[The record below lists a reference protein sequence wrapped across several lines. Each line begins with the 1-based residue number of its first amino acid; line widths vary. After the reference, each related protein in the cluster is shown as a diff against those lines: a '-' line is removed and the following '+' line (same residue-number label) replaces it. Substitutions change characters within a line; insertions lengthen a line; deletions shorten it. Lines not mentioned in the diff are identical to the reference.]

1 MYEYYESK
9 NNLYLIMEECNGGEL
24 FDKIIE
30 HIDNEEM
37 YTEKE
42 AAEIILQVM
51 SAIEYCHN
59 KGICH
64 RDLKP
69 ENLKKKKKD

>member
-1 MYEYYESK
+1 MYEYFESK
-9 NNLYLIMEECNGGEL
+9 NNLYLIKEECYGVEL

-42 AAEIILQVM
+42 AEIIFQVM

-59 KGICH
+59 NGVNFFLSVIRKILLHFFG
-64 RDLKP
+64 
-69 ENLKKKKKD
+69 